1 MPYKTAA
8 MVLNSVA
15 TTATR
20 VLLALNSGFINPM
33 IASGVERRLLA
44 SLMAV
49 ALFIPEGLLN
59 SPRIRPW
66 KRD

>member
-1 MPYKTAA
+1 
-8 MVLNSVA
+8 
-15 TTATR
+15 
-20 VLLALNSGFINPM
+20 VLLAFNSGFINPM

-49 ALFIPEGLLN
+49 ALFIPDGLLN
-59 SPRIRPW
+59 SPPIRPW